1 MLKEFYF
8 IARFL
13 MKVSNIELP
22 GNPSSGSRADTCG
35 KKDRQTDK
43 TKVTDSLDDYA
54 RALLNPF
61 P

>member
-8 IARFL
+8 IDRFF

-22 GNPSSGSRADTCG
+22 GNPSIGSRTDTCG
-35 KKDRQTDK
+35 EKDRQTDM

-54 RALLNPF
+54 RAP
-61 P
+61 